1 LISRTFHTVILLLL
15 LVVPVASTQAQKKKK
30 NEVQAPAAG
39 NLKERE
45 AEFYFTEGEKYFILE
60 DYAKALMYYQK
71 ALDIQPQ
78 NATIHYK
85 IAEVL
90 SRGEDPDNLLRA
102 SLSIEQALKYETKNK
117 YFYLLGAGIYSNLTR
132 FDRAAEL
139 YETMLKQVKDTEEYL
154 LELAVIY
161 QFANKQAEAIK
172 TYDRAE
178 SFFGVNETSS
188 LQKQRLYA
196 EQGKINEAVAEGQ
209 KLLNAFPDEEQY
221 AVGFAEFLSQN
232 NQTDKAIDIL
242 ENFRGENNDAPN
254 ASVLLA
260 GLYRDKG
267 EEQKARKL
275 LVQVFDDAAVD
286 ISSKL
291 LVLGTYNAEL
301 NNRRSGTAPD
311 PAMESFALELHSKLV
326 RDYPQESKTYIIGGD
341 LYLALG
347 RQAEAEQSYIKAIEL
362 GEVNFE
368 VWQNLLYL
376 QTQRERFDDVI
387 RYSEKALEYYPN
399 QSALYYF
406 NGLAQLR
413 KNHYQEAAHSLET
426 GKRLSSSNPALVSEM
441 NAMLGDAYNGTQE
454 YAKSDQAYEEALAY
468 NPENYIVLNN
478 YAYYLAL
485 RKTSLDKA
493 EKMSSLLI
501 KNNPDNPTFLDTHA
515 WVLFA
520 LKQYKDARKVME
532 KAISSGEA
540 NATHFEH
547 YGDILFQLGDTEG
560 AVQQWEKARKLLTKP
575 SESLNKK
582 IANRKLYE

>member
-1 LISRTFHTVILLLL
+1 LIRRTFHTVILLLL
-15 LVVPVASTQAQKKKK
+15 LVVPVVSIQAQKKKK
-30 NEVQAPAAG
+30 NEVQAPASG

-85 IAEVL
+85 IAEVH

-154 LELAVIY
+154 FELAVIY
-161 QFANKQAEAIK
+161 QFANKPAEAIK
-172 TYDRAE
+172 TYDRTEA
-178 SFFGVNETSS
+178 FFGVNETSS

-196 EQGKINEAVAEGQ
+196 EQGKIIEAIAEGE

-232 NQTDKAIDIL
+232 NQTDKAIEIL
-242 ENFRGENNDAPN
+242 ENFRAENNDAPN

-275 LVQVFDDAAVD
+275 LVQVFDDPAVD

-301 NNRRSGTAPD
+301 NNRRSGSAPD

-368 VWQNLLYL
+368 VWQNLLFL
-376 QTQRERFDDVI
+376 LTQRERFDDVI

-441 NAMLGDAYNGTQE
+441 NAMLGDAYNGTRE
-454 YAKSDQAYEEALAY
+454 YTKSDQAYEEALAY

-515 WVLFA
+515 WVLYA
-520 LKQYKDARKVME
+520 LKKYKDARKVME

-547 YGDILFQLGDTEG
+547 YGDILFQLGDIEG

>member
-547 YGDILFQLGDTEG
+547 YGDILFQLGDIEG